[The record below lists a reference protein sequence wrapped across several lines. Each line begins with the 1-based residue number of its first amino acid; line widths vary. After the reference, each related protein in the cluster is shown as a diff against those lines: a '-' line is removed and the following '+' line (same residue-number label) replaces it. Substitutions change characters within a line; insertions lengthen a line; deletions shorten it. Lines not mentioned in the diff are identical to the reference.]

1 MDTDVVNIRI
11 NPKTKKQAQKIAEDL
26 GFSLSALINAYLK
39 QLVRTK
45 TINFSTL
52 EENPTEYMLDS
63 LKEAEG
69 EIKSGDISPAFNNA
83 EDAIAWLNDP
93 SKKYENQLRKKV

>member
-1 MDTDVVNIRI
+1 MSTVVNVKVDP
-11 NPKTKKQAQKIAEDL
+11 NTKIQAQKVAEDL

-45 TINFSTL
+45 TVNFSAL
-52 EENPTEYMLDS
+52 EENPSEYMLNS
-63 LKEAEG
+63 LKQAEE
-69 EIKSGDISPAFNNA
+69 EIKRGEISPAFNND

-93 SKKYENQLRKKV
+93 DRKYENQLR